1 MGRRYAIDGFRRA
14 RGRKRSGGEAEVP
27 VSD

>member
-1 MGRRYAIDGFRRA
+1 MGRRHDIDGFRRA
-14 RGRKRSGGEAEVP
+14 RGRKRSGGEAEVA